1 MKNTIRFLFLV
12 LLLALAVIPSS
23 AVFAQG
29 EGPGND
35 GKIVFGQNFTL
46 KSGDTFNGDLVV
58 FGGNVTIEKDA
69 SLNGDLVVFG
79 GTVSSDGTVHG
90 DIVIVGGQASLDSHA
105 VVTRDVV
112 TVGGQL
118 SQAEGAEIQGE
129 VVNNAQPALDAPIS
143 NVPPQVEA
151 PVPSFDF
158 GFRVISGIFQT
169 VFNAI
174 LAAGFAML
182 LALFWKPQME
192 RAGDALVAQPV
203 MVGAIGLL
211 AVFLGAILF
220 LTVIPP
226 VVVGFALLFGTV
238 ALGAEVGDR
247 FTRAINQTWSP
258 ALTAGFGTFLL
269 VLVAGAFGEVPCV
282 GWLAQFLLALL
293 GIGAAIVTWFGIRVG
308 QTQQIQPS
316 PPSQS

>member
-1 MKNTIRFLFLV
+1 MKNTMRFLSLF
-12 LLLALAVIPSS
+12 LLLALTLIPSS

-29 EGPGND
+29 EGPTGD
-35 GKIVFGQNFTL
+35 GKIIFGQNFTL
-46 KSGDTFNGDLVV
+46 ESGDTFKGDLVV
-58 FGGNVTIEKDA
+58 FGGNVTIEKGA
-69 SLNGDLVVFG
+69 SLNGNLVVFG

-90 DIVIVGGQASLDSHA
+90 DIVIVGGQVSLDTNA

-118 SQAEGAEIQGE
+118 SKAEGAEIQGE
-129 VVNNAQPALDAPIS
+129 VVNNAQPALDFPNG
-143 NVPPQVEA
+143 NVPPRVD
-151 PVPSFDF
+151 VPTPAFDW
-158 GFRVISGIFQT
+158 GFHVISGIFKT

-174 LAAGFAML
+174 LAAAFAML

-203 MVGAIGLL
+203 MVGAVGLL
-211 AVFLGAILF
+211 ALFLGAILIF
-220 LTVIPP
+220 TIIPP
-226 VVVGFALLFGTV
+226 VIVGFALLFGVV

-258 ALTAGFGTFLL
+258 ILTAGFGTFLL
-269 VLVAGAFGEVPCV
+269 VLVAGAFGEIPCI
-282 GWLAQFLLALL
+282 GGLAQFLLALL

-308 QTQQIQPS
+308 QAPS
-316 PPSQS
+316 ATPPPAS

>member
-1 MKNTIRFLFLV
+1 MKHTIRFVSLI
-12 LLLALAVIPSS
+12 LLLALTLIPSS

-29 EGPGND
+29 EGPTGE
-35 GKIVFGQNFTL
+35 GKIIFGQNFTL
-46 KSGDTFNGDLVV
+46 ESGDTFTGDLVV

-79 GTVSSDGTVHG
+79 GTVSSDGTVDG
-90 DIVIVGGQASLDSHA
+90 EIVIVGGQVSLDKHA

-118 SQAEGAEIQGE
+118 SKAEGADIQGE
-129 VVNNAQPALDAPIS
+129 VVNNAQPALDLPNG
-143 NVPPQVEA
+143 NVPPRVEV
-151 PVPSFDF
+151 PTPSFDW

-169 VFNAI
+169 VFTAV
-174 LAAGFAML
+174 LAAAFAML

-192 RAGDALVAQPV
+192 RAGDVLVAQPV
-203 MVGAIGLL
+203 MVGAVGFL

-226 VVVGFALLFGTV
+226 VIVGFALLFGVV

-258 ALTAGFGTFLL
+258 VLTAGFGTFLL
-269 VLVAGAFGEVPCV
+269 VLVAGAFGEVPCI

-308 QTQQIQPS
+308 HTPQIQP
-316 PPSQS
+316 PPSAQS